1 MVVKAPELFSEDK
14 AKLALMKAS
23 ELLRGPLGMKTLDT
37 SDWAYRG
44 NYDNTNDSADQ
55 AVAHGFNYHQGPV
68 RVFSKP
74 VIHNGVGMALVL
86 WLFLPR
92 IHEVPYTEQ

>member
-1 MVVKAPELFSEDK
+1 
-14 AKLALMKAS
+14 MKAS

-44 NYDNTNDSADQ
+44 NYDNTNDSTDQ

-68 RVFSKP
+68 RVFSKRS
-74 VIHNGVGMALVL
+74 VWDQMVRFLHGNGIKYSHIRAN
-86 WLFLPR
+86 FLHIKNGR
-92 IHEVPYTEQ
+92 LYN